1 MKLKR
6 FIISIAFLMFGFA
19 MLSQVA
25 PESSPSNKI
34 YSDRITDQNGNP
46 LSGIT
51 VRVQGTAMSAITDSN
66 GRFSINAKNGD
77 VIVLSKNGKIINSY
91 RLNGSVYYEVQDQSE
106 QLEEAVSE
114 SKSSSKS
121 SKARIDNAAIFNSL
135 LDSANYLVKNDPT
148 QSIDYVEKALQLAN
162 TTGNKTQTA
171 LAYSILGDI
180 YMRMKQYDLA
190 SDNYRIAYTN
200 AKNANTQLQYA
211 RALLLSGNYK
221 ESEGQYNAV
230 KKTGKLTTA
239 QQIELHEGLGDVY
252 YRINRLND
260 SEAEYHAALE
270 LAKKGKFQ
278 QSISDLNTKLSVL
291 LEAKGQTQKAERFL
305 LQANDSIVN
314 SNPVNAA
321 IASKRVADFYSR
333 NQQVDKEVKE
343 RKQIVNNLADNNL
356 EEVVDENDGVI
367 LTKQRAKLD
376 LGNALLK
383 QKNVQEAI
391 PVLEASA
398 EEAKNTNDIETQK
411 DAVQK
416 LSEAYVYL
424 GDDDK
429 ALTNY
434 KKYVA
439 LVDELYREKE
449 KEINAIVNLN
459 KNLTEKQSR
468 INSLE
473 KDRELNESKMQ
484 LYQTERELTEENYRR
499 QKMIIYSLTGG
510 VLLLLFSLFWMFRS
524 NKQRRLAN
532 NLLALKSLR
541 TQMNPHFIFNALN
554 SVNNFIAQND
564 ERAANRYLT
573 DFSTLMRS
581 VLENSEEDFI
591 PLEKEIELLQLY
603 LKLEHSRFRDKFDYQ
618 LIVDKNID
626 IGQFEIPPMLLQPY
640 VENAVWHGLRY
651 KEEKGFLK
659 VELEKK
665 DEETIRI
672 VIADDGIGRKRSTA
686 LKTEY
691 QKKKRS
697 KGMQNIKQRIAILNA
712 MYKDKVDVFIED
724 LYDDTTGTRVILTLK
739 KD

>member
-1 MKLKR
+1 MKFNRYIL
-6 FIISIAFLMFGFA
+6 SVAFLLFGYALFA
-19 MLSQVA
+19 QVDSQ
-25 PESSPSNKI
+25 SLPSDKI

-51 VRVQGTAMSAITDSN
+51 VRVQGTTMSTLTDSN

-91 RLNGSVYYEVQDQSE
+91 RLNGSVYYEVRDQSD
-106 QLEEAVSE
+106 QLQEAASE
-114 SKSSSKS
+114 SRSISKS
-121 SKARIDNAAIFNSL
+121 SKFRTDNTAAFNSL
-135 LDSANYLVKNDPT
+135 LDSANYLIKADPT

-162 TTGNKTQTA
+162 ASGNKTQIA
-171 LAYSILGDI
+171 LSYSILGDI
-180 YMRMKQYDLA
+180 YMRLKQYDLA

-221 ESEGQYNAV
+221 ESEGQYNAL
-230 KKTGKLTTA
+230 KMAGRLTTA
-239 QQIELHEGLGDVY
+239 QQIELHEGLGDIY
-252 YRINRLND
+252 YRMNQLND
-260 SEAEYHAALE
+260 SEAEYQTALE
-270 LAKKGKFQ
+270 LAKRGKNWLK
-278 QSISDLNTKLSVL
+278 IAELNTKLSVL

-314 SNPVNAA
+314 SNPANAA

-333 NQQVDKEVKE
+333 NQQVDKEVVQ
-343 RKQIVNNLADNNL
+343 RKQTLENL
-356 EEVVDENDGVI
+356 EKGLLNNVVDEDQGVNI
-367 LTKQRAKLD
+367 TRQRAKLD

-391 PVLEASA
+391 PVLEESA

-429 ALTNY
+429 ALSNY

-439 LVDELYREKE
+439 LVDELYRAKE

-484 LYQTERELTEENYRR
+484 LFQTERELTEENYRR
-499 QKMIIYSLTGG
+499 QKMIIYSLIGG

-603 LKLEHSRFRDKFDYQ
+603 LKLEHSRFRDKFDYE
-618 LIVDKNID
+618 LIVDKHID

-659 VELEKK
+659 VELQKK
-665 DEETIRI
+665 D
-672 VIADDGIGRKRSTA
+672 
-686 LKTEY
+686 
-691 QKKKRS
+691 
-697 KGMQNIKQRIAILNA
+697 
-712 MYKDKVDVFIED
+712 
-724 LYDDTTGTRVILTLK
+724 
-739 KD
+739 